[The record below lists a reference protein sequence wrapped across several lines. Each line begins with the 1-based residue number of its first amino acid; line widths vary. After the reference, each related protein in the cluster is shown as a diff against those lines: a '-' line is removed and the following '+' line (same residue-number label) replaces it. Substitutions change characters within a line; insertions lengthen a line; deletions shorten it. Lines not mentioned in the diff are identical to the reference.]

1 MSRYGNSGVDDSLL
15 FFFLIL
21 VLLFCMPGLIGFGCE
36 EENVC
41 APTNR
46 CC

>member
-1 MSRYGNSGVDDSLL
+1 MSCDRGRGMDDSLL

-21 VLLFCMPGLIGFGCE
+21 VLLFCMPGAFGCGE
-36 EENVC
+36 SCGSPCDSE
-41 APTNR
+41 

>member
-1 MSRYGNSGVDDSLL
+1 MSYCEGKRVDDSLL

-21 VLLFCMPGLIGFGCE
+21 VLLFCMPGMLGCCDDC
-36 EENVC
+36 NDSC
-41 APTNR
+41 NST